1 MGISITEYNSKVKD
15 DKKINLKGI
24 LLGDPVLDSTKQFLT
39 YANTL

>member
-1 MGISITEYNSKVKD
+1 MGTTITEYNSKAEEG
-15 DKKINLKGI
+15 KKINLKGI